1 MMKKTKIICTL
12 GPACAD
18 HDTLVRMVQAGMNV
32 ARFNFSHGTHE
43 THRANIELVKRVR
56 EELNVP
62 LALMLD
68 TKGPEYRIGTFKEG
82 AVELLPGERF
92 ALTSQRID
100 GSRDRVSV
108 SNPEIIRHLAVGD
121 RILINDGLV
130 VMDVAERTDTDAL
143 CEVVIGGKLSNNKS
157 MSFPNKVLPTEYLS
171 EKDRED
177 LCFGIELGV
186 DFVAASFVSTARDM
200 GDLRAFLDEH
210 GGGDIDLIAKIENR
224 SGVDHAAEILDCCDG
239 IMVARGDLGV
249 EIPYEELPAVQKQLI
264 RTCLGAGKIVI
275 TATEMLESMTEKPR
289 PTRAEISDVANAV
302 YDGSSAVMLSGETA
316 AGRYPVEAVSAM
328 ARIAVETE
336 AHIHYQR
343 RFRKAD
349 FRLFSSGDAMSH
361 GACALAIDVEAA
373 AIVACT
379 LSGETARQVS
389 QFRCPIP
396 IIGMTTDRKVWH
408 QLALSWNVLPALSE
422 KYPSVDVLLYFAAN
436 AARESGLV
444 EPGQHIIITAGV
456 TDGTSGNTDL
466 IKMEKI

>member
-43 THRANIELVKRVR
+43 THRANIELVKQVR

-186 DFVAASFVSTARDM
+186 DFVAASFVSTAGDM
-200 GDLRAFLDEH
+200 RDLRAFLDEH

-389 QFRCPIP
+389 RFRCPIP

>member
-12 GPACAD
+12 GPAGAD

-186 DFVAASFVSTARDM
+186 DFVAASFVSTAGDMRDM
-200 GDLRAFLDEH
+200 RAFLDEH

-389 QFRCPIP
+389 RFRCPIP

>member
-177 LCFGIELGV
+177 LRFGIELGV

-389 QFRCPIP
+389 RFRCPIP